1 MSVTIRTDE
10 GLKNNRMWDEWATL
24 LDACIYDADAQRNK
38 YDEIVKALALE
49 KKSKRWGEKS
59 ITMGGLGNFQAKSEG
74 ENATQDTW
82 EQGFEKFVQH
92 STFALEVE
100 ISKELK
106 DDNMLDD
113 AKAKVI
119 NLVQAYKRTRA
130 QLATDAITKAVTG
143 TTSISFNGATID
155 VTCGDNKPLFNE
167 EHLFKTAGGNTQ
179 SNYYSDVFDSH
190 AVVLNKAANK
200 MRNFKDD
207 RGNVLGFTADTILI
221 PGNDP
226 EYEDY
231 IKKVIGSDGEVGTNN
246 NDINTQRGK
255 WKLVVD
261 PLWTPVI
268 SQTNHPVI
276 IMSSEALKAL
286 QGTKFYDRTDLDI
299 ETDVDVHSRNLT
311 YNGFARMSI
320 AFPNWRHVMM
330 LGASASSATLDRAV
344 SF

>member
-1 MSVTIRTDE
+1 
-10 GLKNNRMWDEWATL
+10 
-24 LDACIYDADAQRNK
+24 
-38 YDEIVKALALE
+38 
-49 KKSKRWGEKS
+49 
-59 ITMGGLGNFQAKSEG
+59 
-74 ENATQDTW
+74 
-82 EQGFEKFVQH
+82 
-92 STFALEVE
+92 
-100 ISKELK
+100 
-106 DDNMLDD
+106 MLDD
-113 AKAKVI
+113 AKSKVI

-143 TTSISFNGATID
+143 TTSISFNSATID
-155 VTCGDNKPLFNE
+155 VTCGDEKPLFNE

-207 RGNVLGFTADTILI
+207 RGNVLGFTADTLII

-231 IKKVIGSDGEVGTNN
+231 IKKVIGSDGEVGTNY
-246 NDINTQRGK
+246 NDINTQRGR

-261 PLWTPVI
+261 PLWTPTI
-268 SQTNHPVI
+268 TQTNHPVI

-286 QGTKFYDRTDLDI
+286 QGTKFYDRTALDI

-320 AFPNWRHVMM
+320 TFPNWRHVMM
-330 LGASASSATLDRAV
+330 IGASASSATLDRAV